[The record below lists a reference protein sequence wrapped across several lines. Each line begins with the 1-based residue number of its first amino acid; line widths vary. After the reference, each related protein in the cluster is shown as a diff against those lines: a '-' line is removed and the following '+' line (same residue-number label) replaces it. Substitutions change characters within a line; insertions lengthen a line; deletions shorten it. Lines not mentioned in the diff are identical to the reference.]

1 MVVRE
6 LQSAVSQPGL
16 NWVGTYVGN
25 DYQWLA
31 SVIEPMHGSIIW
43 DFSSGQMTWETLC
56 GELKS
61 ASRDHNKVGVISSW
75 SRMAEEAARFGISVC
90 NTCLT
95 IALTEDL
102 YV

>member
-1 MVVRE
+1 MVRE

-16 NWVGTYVGN
+16 TWVGTYAGD
-25 DYQWLA
+25 DYRWLA

-61 ASRDHNKVGVISSW
+61 ASRKVGVISSW
-75 SRMAEEAARFGISVC
+75 SCMAEEAARFGISVC

-102 YV
+102 DV